1 MTPTEIKKNLDALWK
16 TRWPAFIWGPP
27 GVGKSAIVAQLAAE
41 RGLQLVDIRAPLL
54 DPTDLR
60 GIPAVVGDRAEWF
73 APSFLPRADA
83 PPGVLFFDE
92 LNAATP
98 IVQASLYQLVLDR
111 RIGDY
116 RLPDG
121 WHIVAAGNREE
132 DRSVVFRMPSALA
145 NRFVHLEFTPTFD
158 DWREWAVRR
167 QLNPMIVA
175 FLSLRRELLHKP
187 GGTERAFPTPRSW
200 EIAADI
206 IDAFGQGVASDEALV
221 GTVGKGAAIE
231 LMKFLQSE
239 LTSVDIDALLAAPE
253 TAPIPT
259 KISSLYV
266 LVSNIGRRGKEE
278 SVRLVVGK
286 LLGRLPIEFATV
298 LAKDLLREWPAFVRD
313 AHFKTFVATNK
324 EIFA

>member
-1 MTPTEIKKNLDALWK
+1 MTPSHIRRNLDALWK

-73 APSFLPRADA
+73 APSFLPREGAA
-83 PPGVLFFDE
+83 PGVLFFDE
-92 LNAATP
+92 LNAAPP

-111 RIGDY
+111 RIGEY

-132 DRSVVFRMPSALA
+132 DRSVVFRMPDALA
-145 NRFVHLEFTPTFD
+145 NRFVHLEFNASFD
-158 DWREWAVRR
+158 DWRAWALRR
-167 QLNPMIVA
+167 QLNPQVVA

-187 GGTERAFPTPRSW
+187 SGTERAFPTPRSW

-206 IDAFGQGVASDEALV
+206 IDAFGTTIPCDEALA
-221 GTVGKGAAIE
+221 GAIGKGPAIE
-231 LMKFLQSE
+231 LRRFIESDCSIAE
-239 LTSVDIDALLAAPE
+239 IDAVLAAPD
-253 TAPIPT
+253 TAPLPT
-259 KISSLYV
+259 KVSSLYV
-266 LVSNIGRRGKEE
+266 LVSNLARRAREE
-278 SVRLVVGK
+278 AIRPIACRL
-286 LLGRLPIEFATV
+286 LPRLPLEFGTL
-298 LAKDLLREWPAFVRD
+298 LAKELLREYPLFVQDEQFKAFVGR
-313 AHFKTFVATNK
+313 NK
-324 EIFA
+324 EAFA